1 MVELRAQKA
10 KATGAVQ
17 MTESTNHPGHTANAG
32 GGFGGNAGSGAGNA
46 GGIQYRDRAKE
57 RREKYGAPAP
67 PEPSA
72 KHKAQLPQRPP
83 VP

>member
-17 MTESTNHPGHTANAG
+17 MTESTNSIPGHATNAG
-32 GGFGGNAGSGAGNA
+32 GGFGNAGSAGNA
-46 GGIQYRDRAKE
+46 GIQYRDRAKE